1 LGLQLK
7 NQRKNYPIWVDNSKN
22 KVAIDIISFGEDN
35 ALENQAKL
43 EALYKGAN
51 SADNCHLVT
60 IPPGA
65 HMLSEML
72 ATSPI
77 IRGANAGPDT
87 GSFVDDNIDPE
98 FAEAI
103 RLSLAQEQPKAEV
116 ASEGSSA
123 GSAASQGAPMGGF
136 ATDDPELAEAIRIS
150 LAEAT
155 NSGNSNPAPTSAVAS
170 TEVVGDMEEDDE
182 LARAIALSCETAS
195 ADRAN
200 DEKAKEE
207 KEKEKV
213 EREKL
218 CKSSDMQVELPNKT
232 DESAQELDV
241 SKVDPDFMSSLLL
254 ELPGIDPNDPDVQE
268 LLKGMKAEDEK
279 KDTNT
284 KK

>member
-1 LGLQLK
+1 
-7 NQRKNYPIWVDNSKN
+7 
-22 KVAIDIISFGEDN
+22 
-35 ALENQAKL
+35 
-43 EALYKGAN
+43 
-51 SADNCHLVT
+51 
-60 IPPGA
+60 
-65 HMLSEML
+65 MLSEML

-103 RLSLAQEQPKAEV
+103 RLSLAQEQPKAEGTPSSV
-116 ASEGSSA
+116 A
-123 GSAASQGAPMGGF
+123 PITPTGGF
-136 ATDDPELAEAIRIS
+136 ADDPELAEAIRIS
-150 LAEAT
+150 LVDST
-155 NSGNSNPAPTSAVAS
+155 NSANSNSNSSQPSVA
-170 TEVVGDMEEDDE
+170 EVGEMEEDDE

-200 DEKAKEE
+200 DEKVKVE
-207 KEKEKV
+207 KEKE
-213 EREKL
+213 RDKL
-218 CKSSDMQVELPNKT
+218 CKSSDMQVELPNKP

-268 LLKGMKAEDEK
+268 LLKGMKADDEK
-279 KDTNT
+279 KDTT

>member
-1 LGLQLK
+1 VASSK
-7 NQRKNYPIWVDNSKN
+7 KN

-51 SADNCHLVT
+51 NADNCHLVT

-87 GSFVDDNIDPE
+87 GVGGSFVDDNIDPE

-103 RLSLAQEQPKAEV
+103 RLSLAQEQPKAEGG
-116 ASEGSSA
+116 SEGASA
-123 GSAASQGAPMGGF
+123 TTIPQAPMGGF
-136 ATDDPELAEAIRIS
+136 SQDDPELAEAIRIS
-150 LAEAT
+150 LAEAAT
-155 NSGNSNPAPTSAVAS
+155 NSASSNSPSSSGGA
-170 TEVVGDMEEDDE
+170 EGGEMEEDDE

-200 DEKAKEE
+200 DEKVKEE
-207 KEKEKV
+207 KDKV

-279 KDTNT
+279 KDT